1 MASKIILTFS
11 GTGVIDES
19 IDITGTGV
27 IETFKL
33 TRSKSK
39 EVSVSPVI
47 APDNQIQLWYDAFAL
62 DYNRALE
69 YTVTIVGYTIEI
81 EHFDN
86 THFDSFVDVTHN
98 LTSNITTVIST
109 DAQKVIIETTETYSA
124 STLDKCTRVKV
135 DLSFNVL
142 INTIRIDQY
151 VPGTGDVTI
160 FNGDIDDAS
169 FSFEGYRNEWVI
181 RIIMLIDG
189 ESFVT
194 HYRYPPNA
202 LTLESV
208 DVIVSTIGG
217 TATINNNSFTGSDEN
232 EYAILELS
240 VSEEAPNYQSSN
252 VFTSLTSG
260 DYIAYVR
267 DKYFCVRSMEFSVSV
282 DESPDATS
290 FYIPDYFYISGK
302 NSVRF
307 ANRVVPEGVL
317 NANNFNFLTP
327 EFPEKINYEGFAQ
340 VYSESQTFRI
350 QFKSSYNDH
359 RVRVYYCRAESGWQF
374 SEIDV
379 VQKTTNISRK
389 VYLEGIT
396 TWNAEFYR
404 IAISFNTGDIYS
416 DATGNTVIGNHVF
429 NNYLPAYYQIGTE
442 IVINGIAGTIV
453 EIIEDGG
460 VTYAIT
466 SFDVNNPEASTV
478 IESTHVALPYEVFHF
493 DIKMSNIKDWF
504 DGATYVNR
512 RLFFVQIDYRQSPYE
527 NALIPDFPYSG
538 TYISDFVEQITD
550 DELTNGK
557 YHIMAY
563 GNENSDAEIDYT
575 IYSETN
581 GLFKSVTKERISHLK
596 NLPYF
601 NGMKRVSN
609 SEMQVEKLDNLITKL
624 DYNSMKVYKT
634 YFKPLPSEYAGQVMD
649 ALNDSEFVIIDN
661 MLCTAIEPADITHV
675 GQLSTVSASLGVIGM
690 SNELGVLSVSQ
701 ASEPDIGIA
710 TGFYPVVT

>member
-1 MASKIILTFS
+1 MASKIALTFT
-11 GTGVIDES
+11 GVGVIDES
-19 IDITGTGV
+19 IDITGTGT

-33 TRSKSK
+33 TRNKSK
-39 EVSVSPVI
+39 EVTVSSTVNI
-47 APDNQIQLWYDAFAL
+47 DSQIQNWIDAFNL
-62 DYNRALE
+62 DYNRDLI
-69 YTVTIVGYTIEI
+69 YTVTIVNVTVEI

-86 THFDSFVDVTHN
+86 THFDSFVDLTHN
-98 LTSNITTVIST
+98 LASNITTAVTT
-109 DAQKVIIETTETYSA
+109 DAQKVIIQTTETYSP
-124 STLDKCTRVKV
+124 STLDKCERVKV
-135 DLSFNVL
+135 DLAFNVL

-160 FNGDIDDAS
+160 FNGDIDANN

-194 HYRYPPNA
+194 HYRYPPNV
-202 LTLESV
+202 LILENV

-217 TATINNNSFTGSDEN
+217 TATINSNTFTGSDEN
-232 EYAILELS
+232 EYAILETS

-252 VFTSLTSG
+252 VFSSLTSG
-260 DYIAYVR
+260 DYVAYVR
-267 DKYFCVRSMEFSVSV
+267 DKYLCVRSMAFSVVV
-282 DESPDATS
+282 DESPEATS
-290 FYIPDYFYISGK
+290 FYIPDYFFISGK

-307 ANRVVPEGVL
+307 ANRVLPDNAL
-317 NANNFNFLTP
+317 SANNFNFLTP
-327 EFPEKINYEGFAQ
+327 EFPEHINYKGFAQ

-374 SEIDV
+374 SEVDV
-379 VQKTTNISRK
+379 TKKTTNISRK

-396 TWNAEFYR
+396 TWNATYFR
-404 IAISFNTGDIYS
+404 MAISFTPGDIYS
-416 DATGNTVIGNHVF
+416 NATGSTVIGNHVF

-453 EIIEDGG
+453 DIIEDGG

-466 SFDVNNPEASTV
+466 SYDVNNPEASTV
-478 IESTHVALPYEVFHF
+478 IESTHVALPYEVYHF

-504 DGATYVNR
+504 DGATPVNR
-512 RLFFVQIDYRQSPYE
+512 RLFFIQIDYRQSPYE

-538 TYISDFVEQITD
+538 TYISDFIEQISD
-550 DELTNGK
+550 DELTNGN
-557 YHIMAY
+557 YHITIY

-575 IYSETN
+575 IYTEVNS
-581 GLFKSVTKERISHLK
+581 LFKSAVAERISHLK

-601 NGMKRVSN
+601 KGLKRVSS
-609 SEMQVEKLDNLITKL
+609 SEIDVEKLDNKITKL
-624 DYNSMKVYKT
+624 DYKSMKVYQT
-634 YFKPLPSEYAGQVMD
+634 YFKPLPAEYAGQVMD

-661 MLCTAIEPADITHV
+661 MLCTTIEPSDISHS
-675 GQLSTVSASLGVIGM
+675 GHLSTVIAKLGVTGM
-690 SNELGVLSVSQ
+690 SNELGVLSIGQ
-701 ASEPDIGIA
+701 GSEPDIGIA